1 MDVTDLRSFYAER
14 LGTVARRL
22 IGLRIKGLWP
32 SVAGDR
38 ILGIGY
44 PTPYLSQMGEEAAYR
59 LAFMPAELGVV
70 HWPNGKPNASALIL
84 GDALP
89 LPGASVDRVLLVHSL
104 ETADSALDL
113 LRETW
118 RVTAP
123 GGRII
128 VVVPNRAGIW
138 ARMEKTPFGHGRPFS
153 RGQLGG
159 LLREA
164 MFSASIWTGALNMPP
179 LSSPLLLRAGTNW
192 ERLGSVLWPRLAG
205 VHVVEATKIVRQKVG
220 ARSARRRAA
229 PALKPAMTTNARMR
243 SSDLN
248 AALLRSGASP
258 PP

>member
-14 LGTVARRL
+14 LGIVARRL
-22 IGLRIKGLWP
+22 IGVRIKALWP

-44 PTPYLSQMGEEAAYR
+44 PVPYLVQLGEDAAYR
-59 LAFMPAELGVV
+59 LAFMPAELGVI
-70 HWPNGKPNASALIL
+70 HWPSGKPNASALIL
-84 GDALP
+84 DDALP
-89 LPGASVDRVLLVHSL
+89 LPGASVDRVLLIHSL
-104 ETADSALDL
+104 ELANSALDL
-113 LRETW
+113 LREIW

-164 MFSASIWTGALNMPP
+164 MFSPNTWTGALNMPP
-179 LSSPLLLRAGTNW
+179 LANPLLLRAGTNW

-205 VHVVEATKIVRQKVG
+205 VHVVEATKVVRQKVE
-220 ARSARRRAA
+220 ARSSRRRTA
-229 PALKPAMTTNARMR
+229 PALKPAMTTNLRMR
-243 SSDLN
+243 NRD
-248 AALLRSGASP
+248 AGPAL
-258 PP
+258 